1 MIRRCRACGRRFE
14 SWKLSVCP
22 RCAVPSLKAK
32 QVKASVRKQPSVEAR
47 YQQALR
53 DIQARRRA
61 A

>member
-1 MIRRCRACGRRFE
+1 MIRRCRSCDRPFE

-32 QVKASVRKQPSVEAR
+32 QVKARARKQPSVEAK

-53 DIQARRRA
+53 DIQARRRTA
-61 A
+61 